1 MEQPSIND
9 IVTADSSVLDI
20 VPLFAHRKRRY
31 LCVLDGNEHVGIIS
45 FGALDSPEFRMC
57 LLIKT
62 LELEDLALKLIS
74 YGAKES
80 WNALNKLRQNKVIE
94 NYERKHRKKC
104 DYKIGVPSIPYEEL
118 LKCTYHCDKYTII
131 NSRGM
136 LSGISKS
143 ELNDLRK
150 RVEEVRNSF
159 AHSSDVSKSGTFLY
173 DPFGMKKFL
182 EDVNLLDVSLRN
194 AIAVKKNA
202 PVFL

>member
-1 MEQPSIND
+1 
-9 IVTADSSVLDI
+9 
-20 VPLFAHRKRRY
+20 
-31 LCVLDGNEHVGIIS
+31 
-45 FGALDSPEFRMC
+45 
-57 LLIKT
+57 
-62 LELEDLALKLIS
+62 
-74 YGAKES
+74 
-80 WNALNKLRQNKVIE
+80 
-94 NYERKHRKKC
+94 
-104 DYKIGVPSIPYEEL
+104 
-118 LKCTYHCDKYTII
+118 CDKYTII